1 MLTNIIRLKQPVKQG
16 NAIYAEI
23 PNNLVAEKSLCIQLN
38 KIYDIQ
44 RIKVLPVRS
53 LYRPVQADFMIQFTV
68 YTQTQVV
75 TNPSATFPSY
85 IYKLTSF
92 DQIPSVAGKT
102 EDFVG
107 DYKVF
112 ISCLHIIYVCPW
124 FPS

>member
-1 MLTNIIRLKQPVKQG
+1 MLTNIILLKQPVKQG
-16 NAIYAEI
+16 NTIYAEI
-23 PNNLVAEKSLCIQLN
+23 PNNLVAEKSPHIQLN

-44 RIKVLPVRS
+44 CFKVLSMRS
-53 LYRPVQADFMIQFTV
+53 LYRPTQADFMIQFIV

-75 TNPSATFPSY
+75 TNSPTIFASY

-92 DQIPSVAGKT
+92 DQIPRKI

-112 ISCLHIIYVCPW
+112 IACLHIIYVCPW